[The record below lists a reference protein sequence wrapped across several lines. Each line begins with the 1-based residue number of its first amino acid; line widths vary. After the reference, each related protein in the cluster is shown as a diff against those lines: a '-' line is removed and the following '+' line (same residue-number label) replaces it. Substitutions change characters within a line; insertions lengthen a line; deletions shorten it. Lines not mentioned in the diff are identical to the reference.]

1 MAKRTGAEI
10 KDLTELEQLKFY
22 GYDETVKDAV
32 ATLLEATSSTGLDPE
47 MVAEHLRGIL
57 SSGKDQNGEGEDW
70 INESDTFVGLAVME
84 RLLEM
89 MPKSNEVWVLVDDL
103 VEVVCGVGVQDVEE
117 VENWV
122 RDVTSKSGT
131 TVIIEGG
138 WIRMDSVAASTL
150 HDEEEDVNY
159 SDVFKQVRDLPTQ
172 SFATLLGELP
182 GYVPPRAHRGVD
194 VHVVER
200 TFSLDDLPDIV
211 GMLPK
216 DLD

>member
-1 MAKRTGAEI
+1 MAKRTGAEME
-10 KDLTELEQLKFY
+10 LTEIEKLKFY
-22 GYDETVKDAV
+22 GYDETVKEAV
-32 ATLLEATSSTGLDPE
+32 ATLLEATLSTGLDPE
-47 MVAEHLRGIL
+47 MVAGHLRDIL
-57 SSGKDQNGEGEDW
+57 LGEKGQTGRDENWVDGS
-70 INESDTFVGLAVME
+70 ETFVGLAVME

-89 MPKSNEVWVLVDDL
+89 MPKTNEVWVSVDGL
-103 VEVVCGVGVQDVEE
+103 VEVVCGVGVQDMEE

-159 SDVFKQVRDLPTQ
+159 SDVFKQVRGLPIQ

-182 GYVPPRAHRGVD
+182 GYVPPRAHRGVG
-194 VHVVER
+194 VQVVER
-200 TFSLDDLPDIV
+200 TFTLDDLPDF
-211 GMLPK
+211 GESMLPRS
-216 DLD
+216 LG